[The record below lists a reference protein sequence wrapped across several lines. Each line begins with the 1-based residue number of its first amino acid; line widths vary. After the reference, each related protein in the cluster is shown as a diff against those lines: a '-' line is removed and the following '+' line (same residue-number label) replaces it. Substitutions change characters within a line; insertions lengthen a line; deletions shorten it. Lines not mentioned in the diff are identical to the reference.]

1 MKAWFYPMLVLFIF
15 ITVSPASLALAV
27 EKMMLSAP
35 VRLCV
40 HWTSRSD
47 HDAGKCHGQFNEN
60 RSLVYQLERKDHG
73 REKDKVRALWHL

>member
-1 MKAWFYPMLVLFIF
+1 MKVWCYPMLLLFVF
-15 ITVSPASLALAV
+15 ITASPASMALAS

-40 HWTSRSD
+40 HWSSRSG
-47 HDAGKCHGQFNEN
+47 HDAGKCHWQFNEN
-60 RSLVYQLERKDHG
+60 RSLDYQLERKGHG